1 MADVSQGVA
10 SFLLTGFLVN
20 IPVFQLSQGPQAWGW
35 SPTLPS
41 LAWPSTVSSYNL
53 SPMEPSP
60 LAPHCPE
67 SRAAP
72 CWGTGAFTDH
82 LPHPPQPPQLPS
94 PGTHT
99 SAPRASAHPPLSLG
113 SLPLLP
119 ARGMSV
125 LPQTQPTCALRSL
138 PRPVAPSPLA
148 CTGLP
153 PAIALA
159 GGDSCVTLSPCT
171 LSPSRAGNLWD
182 GPARPSASMRP
193 GWVTLGW
200 LVGRLAELK
209 RIKR

>member
-119 ARGMSV
+119 PPDPAHLCPS
-125 LPQTQPTCALRSL
+125 
-138 PRPVAPSPLA
+138 VAPQAGCSFSP
-148 CTGLP
+148 GLHRAAP
-153 PAIALA
+153 R
-159 GGDSCVTLSPCT
+159 DS
-171 LSPSRAGNLWD
+171 
-182 GPARPSASMRP
+182 P
-193 GWVTLGW
+193 GRW
-200 LVGRLAELK
+200 
-209 RIKR
+209 

>member
-10 SFLLTGFLVN
+10 GFLLTGFLVN

-99 SAPRASAHPPLSLG
+99 SAARASAHPPLSLG

-159 GGDSCVTLSPCT
+159 GGDSCDPLPLHPEPLQGRKS
-171 LSPSRAGNLWD
+171 
-182 GPARPSASMRP
+182 
-193 GWVTLGW
+193 LGW
-200 LVGRLAELK
+200 PCPALGFHEAWLGNSWMAGWTAG
-209 RIKR
+209 